1 MNNKVLTLL
10 GFAAKSGNLSY
21 GFEATLTAIK
31 QKKAKTVLTACD
43 LSDKSLKEI
52 AYFCKTFEIQHIMLE
67 DIDIFTLTNAVGRKC
82 GIVSVNDKGFS
93 DALGKANIVGGN
105 ANDK

>member
-21 GFEATLTAIK
+21 GFEATVIAIK
-31 QKKAKTVLTACD
+31 QKKAKAVVTACD

-52 AYFCKTFEIQHIMLE
+52 TYFCKTFEIKHIMLE
-67 DIDIFTLTNAVGRKC
+67 DVDIFTLTNAVGRKC
-82 GIVSVNDKGFS
+82 GIVAVNDKGFS
-93 DALGKANIVGGN
+93 DALGKAHLVGGN